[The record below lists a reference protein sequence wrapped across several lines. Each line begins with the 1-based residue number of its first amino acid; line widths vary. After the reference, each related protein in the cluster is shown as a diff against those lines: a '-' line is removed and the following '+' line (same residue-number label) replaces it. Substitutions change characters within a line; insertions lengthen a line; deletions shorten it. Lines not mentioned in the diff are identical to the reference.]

1 MEMRKKP
8 KIHLEM
14 KWDYAIGSDTI
25 LIMPDYNEHGFL
37 HSLLGKRESVSKVA
51 LSPYDLIDVN
61 LRFRGSSMIGAL
73 EGAQAILGKMNMNP
87 LILDREREI
96 ILFPCKSPFR
106 EDCVWL
112 ALSHVKQYRH
122 AGKSQSQVEL
132 SNGST
137 IVLDVSKQVFERKMH
152 RAYELQSKMQS
163 QRKQFEGKVME
174 TGETYHLKMN
184 VDRRNYE
191 DARLREKS
199 LRDPI

>member
-1 MEMRKKP
+1 MRKRP

-25 LIMPDYNEHGFL
+25 IIMPHFNEHGFL
-37 HSLLGKRESVSKVA
+37 HSLLGKTESVSKVS

-73 EGAQAILGKMNMNP
+73 EGAQAILGKVNMNP
-87 LILDREREI
+87 LVLDREREI
-96 ILFPCKSPFR
+96 ILFPCKSPYR

-112 ALSHVKQYRH
+112 ALSHIKHYRH
-122 AGKSQSQVEL
+122 AGKSQTQVEL

-137 IVLDVSKQVFERKMH
+137 IKLDVSRQTFEKKLQ
-152 RAYELQSKMQS
+152 RAYELRGKLQS
-163 QRKQFEGKVME
+163 QKLQFDGKVME
-174 TGETYHLKMN
+174 RGIPYHLTKN

-191 DARLREKS
+191 EAAPGDQGKLLDLS
-199 LRDPI
+199 

>member
-1 MEMRKKP
+1 MRKRP

-14 KWDYAIGSDTI
+14 KWEYAIGSDTI
-25 LIMPDYNEHGFL
+25 IIMHDFDENGFL
-37 HSLLGKRESVSKVA
+37 HSLMGKRESVSKVG

-73 EGAQAILGKMNMNP
+73 EGAQAILGKMNINP

-112 ALSHVKQYRH
+112 VLSHVKHYRH
-122 AGKSQSQVEL
+122 AGKSLTQVVL

-137 IVLDVSKQVFERKMH
+137 IILDVSKHSFEKKLQ
-152 RAYELQSKMQS
+152 RAYELQGKMQS
-163 QRKQFEGKVME
+163 QRMQFDGRVME
-174 TGETYHLKMN
+174 TGITCLLTKN
-184 VDRRNYE
+184 VDRRNYD
-191 DARLREKS
+191 DAVMK
-199 LRDPI
+199 DQN